1 MTDSPAARRPPATA
15 RAAASLLLGR
25 DGPDGPELFLL
36 ARNRSSSFASGALV
50 YPGGAVDEADRNPA
64 LRARAQGSEN
74 LDDDAL
80 AFRIA
85 AIREAFEECGL
96 LLAREEGSAELVGC
110 ARVDALKRRYAGALA
125 EHSLDML
132 ALVEAE
138 NLVLACDHLV
148 PFAHWIT
155 PETQPKRF
163 DTHFFLAGAPADQ
176 EARHDGHESTA
187 SIWIA
192 PGALVA
198 AADAGKW
205 YVMFPTRLNAQKFG
219 RSATVDD
226 ALAAARAAPVVT
238 VMPRGKKVEGGRRL
252 EIPAAAGY
260 GLTVAFVD
268 ARGAVTRLG

>member
-1 MTDSPAARRPPATA
+1 MNDDPASRPPVPA
-15 RAAASLLLGR
+15 RAAASVLLGR
-25 DGPDGPELFLL
+25 DGPSGPELFLL

-50 YPGGAVDEADRNPA
+50 FPGGAVDEADRSPA
-64 LRARAQGSEN
+64 LRARAQGAEG

-96 LLAREEGSAELVGC
+96 LLARDAGSGVLVGRT
-110 ARVDALKRRYAGALA
+110 RVEKIKRRCASALA
-125 EHSLDML
+125 GHSLDMRVL
-132 ALVEAE
+132 AEAE
-138 NLVLACDHLV
+138 DLVLACDQLV

-155 PETQPKRF
+155 PQTQPKRF

-187 SIWIA
+187 SVWIT
-192 PGALVA
+192 PDSLVA
-198 AADAGKW
+198 AADAGRW

-219 RSATVDD
+219 RSATVAD
-226 ALAAARAAPVVT
+226 ALDAARASPVVT
-238 VMPRGKKVEGGRRL
+238 VMPRGQKVEGGRRL

-260 GLTVAFVD
+260 GLTEAFVD

>member
-1 MTDSPAARRPPATA
+1 MIDSPAAPRPVPA

-36 ARNRSSSFASGALV
+36 ARSRSSSFASGALV
-50 YPGGAVDEADRNPA
+50 YPGGAVDETDRSPD
-64 LRARAQGSEN
+64 LRPRAEGSAG

-96 LLAREEGSAELVGC
+96 LLARNAGSAELIGRT
-110 ARVDALKRRYAGALA
+110 RVDAIRRRYARSLA

-132 ALVEAE
+132 ELVEAE
-138 NLVLACDHLV
+138 DLVLACDHLV

-163 DTHFFLAGAPADQ
+163 DTHFFLASAPADQ

-187 SIWIA
+187 SIWLT
-192 PGALVA
+192 PDALVA
-198 AADAGKW
+198 AADDGEW
-205 YVMFPTRLNAQKFG
+205 FVMFPTRLNAQKVG
-219 RSATVDD
+219 RSATVAD
-226 ALAAARAAPVVT
+226 ALAAARSAPVVT

-260 GLTVAFVD
+260 GLTAAFVD
-268 ARGAVTRLG
+268 PRGAVTRLG